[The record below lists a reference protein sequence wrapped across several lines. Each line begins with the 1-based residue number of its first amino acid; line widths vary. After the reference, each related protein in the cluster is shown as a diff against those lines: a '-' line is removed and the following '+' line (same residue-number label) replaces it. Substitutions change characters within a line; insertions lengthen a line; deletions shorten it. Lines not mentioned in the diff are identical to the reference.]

1 MAVQDLLSQD
11 EIDALLHGVDDGL
24 VETEVEAT
32 PGSVKSYD
40 LTSQDRIVRGR
51 MPTLEMINER
61 FARYTRISMF
71 NLLRRSA
78 DVAVGGVQ
86 VMKFGEYVHSLYVP
100 TSLNLVKMK
109 PLRGTALFILDAK
122 LVFKLVD
129 NFFGGDGRHAKI
141 EGREFTPTEL
151 RVVRM
156 VLEQAFV
163 DLKEAWQAVLEMNFE
178 YVNSEVNPAMANI
191 VSPSEVVVVST
202 FHIELDG
209 GGGDLHITMPYSMI
223 EPIRE
228 MLDAGFQ
235 SDRRPGRALDQGPA
249 RGRAGRPGTAR
260 RHRGPPPAQAARHP
274 AHAAG
279 RRDPGGDAG
288 THGDARQ
295 RRARLQGQAG
305 RPQGQPGA
313 TDSRSGRALALIA
326 SPEKTN
332 HGRRRKSDHRGTGTG
347 RRVGGGAGRGGRRQ
361 PGRHRCADG
370 PGRRD
375 PVAEPSTPR
384 APMEEFG
391 ASPKAPT
398 ISGLE
403 GPNLDVILDIPVT
416 ISMEVGHTDISIRNL
431 LQLNQGSVIELD
443 RLAGEPLDVLVNGT
457 LIAHGEVVVVNESS
471 ASA

>member
-24 VETEVEAT
+24 VQTEHAAE

-71 NLLRRSA
+71 NMLRRSA

-100 TSLNLVKMK
+100 TSLNLVKIK

-163 DLKEAWQAVLEMNFE
+163 DLKEAWQAIMEVNFE
-178 YVNSEVNPAMANI
+178 YINSEVNPAMANI
-191 VSPSEVVVVST
+191 VGPSEAIVVST

-209 GGGDLHITMPYSMI
+209 GGGDLHVTMPYSMI
-223 EPIRE
+223 EPVRE

-235 SDRRPGRALDQGPA
+235 SDLDDQDERWSKALREDVLDVDVSLSA
-249 RGRAGRPGTAR
+249 TVAR
-260 RHRGPPPAQAARHP
+260 RQLRL
-274 AHAAG
+274 
-279 RRDPGGDAG
+279 RDIL
-288 THGDARQ
+288 HM
-295 RRARLQGQAG
+295 
-305 RPQGQPGA
+305 QPG
-313 TDSRSGRALALIA
+313 DVIPVELPEDMIMRANGVPAFKVKLGSHKGNLAL
-326 SPEKTN
+326 
-332 HGRRRKSDHRGTGTG
+332 
-347 RRVGGGAGRGGRRQ
+347 Q
-361 PGRHRCADG
+361 
-370 PGRRD
+370 
-375 PVAEPSTPR
+375 
-384 APMEEFG
+384 
-391 ASPKAPT
+391 
-398 ISGLE
+398 
-403 GPNLDVILDIPVT
+403 
-416 ISMEVGHTDISIRNL
+416 
-431 LQLNQGSVIELD
+431 VIEPIE
-443 RLAGEPLDVLVNGT
+443 RR
-457 LIAHGEVVVVNESS
+457 
-471 ASA
+471 

>member
-24 VETEVEAT
+24 VQTEVPTE

-100 TSLNLVKMK
+100 TSLNLVKVK

-156 VLEQAFV
+156 VLDQVFV
-163 DLKEAWQAVLEMNFE
+163 DLKEAWQAIMPVNFE
-178 YVNSEVNPAMANI
+178 YINSEVNPAMANI
-191 VSPSEVVVVST
+191 VGPSEAVVVST

-209 GGGDLHITMPYSMI
+209 GGGDLHVTMPYSMI
-223 EPIRE
+223 EPVRE

-235 SDRRPGRALDQGPA
+235 SDLDDQDERWVKALREDVLDVSVPLTA
-249 RGRAGRPGTAR
+249 TVAR
-260 RHRGPPPAQAARHP
+260 RQLKL
-274 AHAAG
+274 
-279 RRDPGGDAG
+279 RDILHMQPGDVIPIELPDHLVLRTNGVPSFK
-288 THGDARQ
+288 
-295 RRARLQGQAG
+295 ARL
-305 RPQGQPGA
+305 
-313 TDSRSGRALALIA
+313 
-326 SPEKTN
+326 
-332 HGRRRKSDHRGTGTG
+332 
-347 RRVGGGAGRGGRRQ
+347 
-361 PGRHRCADG
+361 
-370 PGRRD
+370 
-375 PVAEPSTPR
+375 
-384 APMEEFG
+384 
-391 ASPKAPT
+391 
-398 ISGLE
+398 
-403 GPNLDVILDIPVT
+403 
-416 ISMEVGHTDISIRNL
+416 
-431 LQLNQGSVIELD
+431 GSHK
-443 RLAGEPLDVLVNGT
+443 GT
-457 LIAHGEVVVVNESS
+457 LAVQVIDPIERR
-471 ASA
+471 

>member
-24 VETEVEAT
+24 VQTETAAE

-71 NLLRRSA
+71 NMLRRSA

-100 TSLNLVKMK
+100 TSLNLVKIK

-156 VLEQAFV
+156 VLEQAFI
-163 DLKEAWQAVLEMNFE
+163 DLKEAWQAIMEVNFE
-178 YVNSEVNPAMANI
+178 YINSEVNPAMANI
-191 VSPSEVVVVST
+191 VGPSEAVVVST

-209 GGGDLHITMPYSMI
+209 GGGDLHVTMPYSMI
-223 EPIRE
+223 EPVRE

-235 SDRRPGRALDQGPA
+235 SDLDDQDERWVKALREDVLDVAVPLSA
-249 RGRAGRPGTAR
+249 TVAR
-260 RHRGPPPAQAARHP
+260 RQLRLRDILHMQPGDVIPVELPEEMVMRANGVPSFKVKLGSHKGNLALQVIEAI
-274 AHAAG
+274 G
-279 RRDPGGDAG
+279 RR
-288 THGDARQ
+288 
-295 RRARLQGQAG
+295 
-305 RPQGQPGA
+305 
-313 TDSRSGRALALIA
+313 
-326 SPEKTN
+326 
-332 HGRRRKSDHRGTGTG
+332 
-347 RRVGGGAGRGGRRQ
+347 
-361 PGRHRCADG
+361 
-370 PGRRD
+370 
-375 PVAEPSTPR
+375 
-384 APMEEFG
+384 
-391 ASPKAPT
+391 
-398 ISGLE
+398 
-403 GPNLDVILDIPVT
+403 
-416 ISMEVGHTDISIRNL
+416 
-431 LQLNQGSVIELD
+431 
-443 RLAGEPLDVLVNGT
+443 
-457 LIAHGEVVVVNESS
+457 
-471 ASA
+471 

>member
-24 VETEVEAT
+24 VQTEMAAE

-71 NLLRRSA
+71 NMLRRSA

-100 TSLNLVKMK
+100 TSLNLVKIK

-156 VLEQAFV
+156 VLEQAFI
-163 DLKEAWQAVLEMNFE
+163 DLKEAWQAIMEVNFE
-178 YVNSEVNPAMANI
+178 YINSEVNPAMANI
-191 VSPSEVVVVST
+191 VGPSEAIVVST

-209 GGGDLHITMPYSMI
+209 GGGDLHVTMPYSMI
-223 EPIRE
+223 EPVRE

-235 SDRRPGRALDQGPA
+235 SDLDDQDERWVKALREDLLDVDVPLSATVARRQLRLRDILHMQPGDVIPVELPEELVM
-249 RGRAGRPGTAR
+249 RAGGVPSFKVKLGS
-260 RHRGPPPAQAARHP
+260 HKGN
-274 AHAAG
+274 
-279 RRDPGGDAG
+279 
-288 THGDARQ
+288 
-295 RRARLQGQAG
+295 
-305 RPQGQPGA
+305 
-313 TDSRSGRALALIA
+313 LALQVVEPI
-326 SPEKTN
+326 N
-332 HGRRRKSDHRGTGTG
+332 RR
-347 RRVGGGAGRGGRRQ
+347 
-361 PGRHRCADG
+361 
-370 PGRRD
+370 
-375 PVAEPSTPR
+375 
-384 APMEEFG
+384 
-391 ASPKAPT
+391 
-398 ISGLE
+398 
-403 GPNLDVILDIPVT
+403 
-416 ISMEVGHTDISIRNL
+416 
-431 LQLNQGSVIELD
+431 
-443 RLAGEPLDVLVNGT
+443 
-457 LIAHGEVVVVNESS
+457 
-471 ASA
+471 

>member
-24 VETEVEAT
+24 VQTEMAAE

-71 NLLRRSA
+71 NMLRRSA

-100 TSLNLVKMK
+100 TSLNLVKIK

-156 VLEQAFV
+156 VLEQAFI
-163 DLKEAWQAVLEMNFE
+163 DLKEAWQAIMEVNFE
-178 YVNSEVNPAMANI
+178 YINSEVNPAMANI
-191 VSPSEVVVVST
+191 VGPSEAIVVST

-209 GGGDLHITMPYSMI
+209 GGGDLHVTMPYSMI
-223 EPIRE
+223 EPVRE

-235 SDRRPGRALDQGPA
+235 SDLDDQDERWVKALREDLLDVDVPLTA
-249 RGRAGRPGTAR
+249 TVAR
-260 RHRGPPPAQAARHP
+260 RQLRL
-274 AHAAG
+274 
-279 RRDPGGDAG
+279 RDIL
-288 THGDARQ
+288 HM
-295 RRARLQGQAG
+295 
-305 RPQGQPGA
+305 QPG
-313 TDSRSGRALALIA
+313 DVIPVELPEELIMRANGVPSFKVKLGSHKGNLAL
-326 SPEKTN
+326 
-332 HGRRRKSDHRGTGTG
+332 
-347 RRVGGGAGRGGRRQ
+347 Q
-361 PGRHRCADG
+361 
-370 PGRRD
+370 
-375 PVAEPSTPR
+375 
-384 APMEEFG
+384 
-391 ASPKAPT
+391 
-398 ISGLE
+398 
-403 GPNLDVILDIPVT
+403 
-416 ISMEVGHTDISIRNL
+416 
-431 LQLNQGSVIELD
+431 VIEPIN
-443 RLAGEPLDVLVNGT
+443 RR
-457 LIAHGEVVVVNESS
+457 
-471 ASA
+471 

>member
-24 VETEVEAT
+24 VQTETAAE

-71 NLLRRSA
+71 NMLRRSA

-100 TSLNLVKMK
+100 TSLNLVKIK

-156 VLEQAFV
+156 VLEQAFI
-163 DLKEAWQAVLEMNFE
+163 DLKEAWQAIMEVNFE
-178 YVNSEVNPAMANI
+178 YINSEVNPAMANI
-191 VSPSEVVVVST
+191 VGPSEAIVVST

-209 GGGDLHITMPYSMI
+209 GGGDLHVTMPYSMI
-223 EPIRE
+223 EPVRE

-235 SDRRPGRALDQGPA
+235 SDLDDQDERWVKALREDLLDVDVPLSA
-249 RGRAGRPGTAR
+249 TVAR
-260 RHRGPPPAQAARHP
+260 RQLRL
-274 AHAAG
+274 
-279 RRDPGGDAG
+279 RDIL
-288 THGDARQ
+288 HM
-295 RRARLQGQAG
+295 
-305 RPQGQPGA
+305 QPG
-313 TDSRSGRALALIA
+313 DVIPVDMPEEMIMRANGVPSFKVKLGSHKGNLALQVVEPI
-326 SPEKTN
+326 N
-332 HGRRRKSDHRGTGTG
+332 RR
-347 RRVGGGAGRGGRRQ
+347 
-361 PGRHRCADG
+361 
-370 PGRRD
+370 
-375 PVAEPSTPR
+375 
-384 APMEEFG
+384 
-391 ASPKAPT
+391 
-398 ISGLE
+398 
-403 GPNLDVILDIPVT
+403 
-416 ISMEVGHTDISIRNL
+416 
-431 LQLNQGSVIELD
+431 
-443 RLAGEPLDVLVNGT
+443 
-457 LIAHGEVVVVNESS
+457 
-471 ASA
+471 

>member
-24 VETEVEAT
+24 VQTEMAAD

-71 NLLRRSA
+71 NMLRRSA

-100 TSLNLVKMK
+100 TSLNLVKIK

-156 VLEQAFV
+156 VLEQAFI
-163 DLKEAWQAVLEMNFE
+163 DLKEAWQAIMEVNFE
-178 YVNSEVNPAMANI
+178 YINSEVNPAMANI
-191 VSPSEVVVVST
+191 VGPSEAIVVST

-209 GGGDLHITMPYSMI
+209 GGGDLHVTMPYSMI
-223 EPIRE
+223 EPVRE

-235 SDRRPGRALDQGPA
+235 SDLDDQDERWVKALREDLLDVDVPLSA
-249 RGRAGRPGTAR
+249 TVAR
-260 RHRGPPPAQAARHP
+260 RQLRL
-274 AHAAG
+274 
-279 RRDPGGDAG
+279 RDIL
-288 THGDARQ
+288 HM
-295 RRARLQGQAG
+295 
-305 RPQGQPGA
+305 QPG
-313 TDSRSGRALALIA
+313 DVIPVELPQEMIMRANGVPSFKVKLGSHKGNLAL
-326 SPEKTN
+326 
-332 HGRRRKSDHRGTGTG
+332 
-347 RRVGGGAGRGGRRQ
+347 Q
-361 PGRHRCADG
+361 
-370 PGRRD
+370 
-375 PVAEPSTPR
+375 
-384 APMEEFG
+384 
-391 ASPKAPT
+391 
-398 ISGLE
+398 
-403 GPNLDVILDIPVT
+403 
-416 ISMEVGHTDISIRNL
+416 
-431 LQLNQGSVIELD
+431 VIEPIN
-443 RLAGEPLDVLVNGT
+443 RR
-457 LIAHGEVVVVNESS
+457 
-471 ASA
+471 

>member
-24 VETEVEAT
+24 VETENAAE
-32 PGSVKSYD
+32 PGTVKSYD

-71 NLLRRSA
+71 NMLRRSA

-100 TSLNLVKMK
+100 TSLNLVKIK

-163 DLKEAWQAVLEMNFE
+163 DLKEAWQAIMEVNFE
-178 YVNSEVNPAMANI
+178 YINSEVNPAMANI
-191 VSPSEVVVVST
+191 VGPSEAIVVST

-209 GGGDLHITMPYSMI
+209 GGGDMHVTMPYSMI
-223 EPIRE
+223 EPVRE

-235 SDRRPGRALDQGPA
+235 SDLDDQDERWINALRQDVLDVDVPIGA
-249 RGRAGRPGTAR
+249 TVAR
-260 RHRGPPPAQAARHP
+260 RQLRL
-274 AHAAG
+274 
-279 RRDPGGDAG
+279 RDIL
-288 THGDARQ
+288 HM
-295 RRARLQGQAG
+295 
-305 RPQGQPGA
+305 QPG
-313 TDSRSGRALALIA
+313 DVIPVEMPEEMIMRANGVPAFKVKMGSHKGNLAL
-326 SPEKTN
+326 
-332 HGRRRKSDHRGTGTG
+332 
-347 RRVGGGAGRGGRRQ
+347 Q
-361 PGRHRCADG
+361 
-370 PGRRD
+370 
-375 PVAEPSTPR
+375 
-384 APMEEFG
+384 
-391 ASPKAPT
+391 
-398 ISGLE
+398 
-403 GPNLDVILDIPVT
+403 
-416 ISMEVGHTDISIRNL
+416 
-431 LQLNQGSVIELD
+431 VIEPIE
-443 RLAGEPLDVLVNGT
+443 RR
-457 LIAHGEVVVVNESS
+457 
-471 ASA
+471 

>member
-24 VETEVEAT
+24 VQAEAAAE

-71 NLLRRSA
+71 NMLRRSA

-100 TSLNLVKMK
+100 TSLNLVKIK

-156 VLEQAFV
+156 VLEQAFI
-163 DLKEAWQAVLEMNFE
+163 DLKEAWQAIMEVNFE
-178 YVNSEVNPAMANI
+178 YINSEVNPAMANI
-191 VSPSEVVVVST
+191 VGPSEAIVVST

-209 GGGDLHITMPYSMI
+209 GGGDLHVTMPYSMI
-223 EPIRE
+223 EPVRE

-235 SDRRPGRALDQGPA
+235 SDLDDQDERWSKALREDVLDVSVPLSA
-249 RGRAGRPGTAR
+249 TVAR
-260 RHRGPPPAQAARHP
+260 RQLRLRDILHMQPGDVIPVELQDELVMRANGVPAFKVKLGSHKGNLALQVIEP
-274 AHAAG
+274 IG
-279 RRDPGGDAG
+279 RR
-288 THGDARQ
+288 
-295 RRARLQGQAG
+295 
-305 RPQGQPGA
+305 
-313 TDSRSGRALALIA
+313 
-326 SPEKTN
+326 
-332 HGRRRKSDHRGTGTG
+332 
-347 RRVGGGAGRGGRRQ
+347 
-361 PGRHRCADG
+361 
-370 PGRRD
+370 
-375 PVAEPSTPR
+375 
-384 APMEEFG
+384 
-391 ASPKAPT
+391 
-398 ISGLE
+398 
-403 GPNLDVILDIPVT
+403 
-416 ISMEVGHTDISIRNL
+416 
-431 LQLNQGSVIELD
+431 
-443 RLAGEPLDVLVNGT
+443 
-457 LIAHGEVVVVNESS
+457 
-471 ASA
+471 